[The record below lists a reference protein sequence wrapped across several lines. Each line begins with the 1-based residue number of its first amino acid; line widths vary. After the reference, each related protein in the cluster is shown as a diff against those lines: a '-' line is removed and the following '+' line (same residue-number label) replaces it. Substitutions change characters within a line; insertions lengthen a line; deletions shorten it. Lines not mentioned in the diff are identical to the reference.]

1 MRIRFYFGLLRRI
14 FVGKIS
20 FFFLFYVVY
29 VDWEVLFYFLVL
41 SGSKDLDLFRESVLF
56 FDRVIGLRMDI
67 NI

>member
-1 MRIRFYFGLLRRI
+1 MRIRFYFGLLFRI